1 MNNFRLKKIIATAIL
16 ASVISASGGTFPGRD
31 TASVHAAEIA
41 GSITV
46 TAGSLW
52 TYGRADW
59 NAKTQVV
66 NRGDSFTLSEKIV
79 VDGREMYGLTNGLY
93 ITANP
98 AYIKADEVALTS
110 SYKTTTENLNMR
122 SGNSTLYGI
131 ILTIPKGSQV
141 EVLSSL
147 NGWDK
152 VSYNGKTGWSSA
164 KYLTA
169 SSAPAP
175 SPAPTPAPA
184 PAPVSSV
191 TFKTTTHNLN
201 MRTGNSTG
209 HSVLVTIPQGGRV
222 EVLATQN
229 GWDQVLYNGQ
239 IGWSSAKYL
248 TSASSQVT
256 GEDIVSYAKQFLG
269 VKYTWGGNSPEEGFD
284 CSGIIKYVYAHY
296 GITTPRVSR
305 YQATFG
311 EAVSMDA
318 LRPGDLIY
326 FGRDTVTHIG
336 IYVGGNDMLH
346 APEPGKFVEIKDL
359 TWHVNNY
366 RIVGARRYI
375 K

>member
-1 MNNFRLKKIIATAIL
+1 MKNFKLKKLIATAIL
-16 ASVISASGGTFPGRD
+16 ASVITTTSGTFQGRD
-31 TASVHAAEIA
+31 TASVYAAEIA
-41 GSITV
+41 GSVTV

-52 TYGRADW
+52 TYARADW

-66 NRGDSFTLSEKIV
+66 NRGDSFSLSEKIV

-98 AYIKADEVALTS
+98 AYIQADEVEVAS

-122 SGNSTLYGI
+122 TGNSTSYGI

-141 EVLSSL
+141 EVLSTL
-147 NGWDK
+147 NGWDQ
-152 VSYNGKTGWSSA
+152 VTYNGKTGWASA

-169 SSAPAP
+169 SAVSAPA
-175 SPAPTPAPA
+175 PAPA

-191 TFKTTTHNLN
+191 TFKNTTHNLN
-201 MRTGNSTG
+201 MRTGNSTD
-209 HSVLVTIPQGGRV
+209 HSVLLTIPQGGRV
-222 EVLATQN
+222 EVLASMN

-248 TSASSQVT
+248 TAASSQVT

-284 CSGIIKYVYAHY
+284 CSGIIKYVYGHY

-311 EAVSMDA
+311 EEVSMDA